1 MIINK
6 VKSQDNLYVEIKELQ
21 QKGMVV
27 GFTNGCFDVIHVGHV
42 RYLAKAKEECDKLI
56 VAVNSDSSV
65 NRLKGDSRPINPQE
79 ARMEVLAAI
88 EFIDYITMFEEDT
101 PLTVIQL
108 LMPDILFK
116 GGDWQEDDIIGG
128 DIVKAK
134 GGKVRSLPFVE
145 GYSTTK
151 IINDIKK

>member
-56 VAVNSDSSV
+56 VAVNSS
-65 NRLKGDSRPINPQE
+65 LINCNTI
-79 ARMEVLAAI
+79 A
-88 EFIDYITMFEEDT
+88 
-101 PLTVIQL
+101 
-108 LMPDILFK
+108 
-116 GGDWQEDDIIGG
+116 
-128 DIVKAK
+128 
-134 GGKVRSLPFVE
+134 
-145 GYSTTK
+145 
-151 IINDIKK
+151 